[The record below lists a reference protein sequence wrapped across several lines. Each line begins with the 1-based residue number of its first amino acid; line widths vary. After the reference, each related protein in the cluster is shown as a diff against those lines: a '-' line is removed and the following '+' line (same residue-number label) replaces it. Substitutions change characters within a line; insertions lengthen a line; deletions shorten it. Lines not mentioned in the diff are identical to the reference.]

1 MSKDNTRSEDEG
13 NYYIYSNKG
22 KELQF
27 DLDDLTTEE
36 LKKFEKM
43 TEKQRLRFITN
54 FELQKE
60 STFQDT
66 VSLKPTI
73 TEARNEE
80 YNKYALLKQKLDE
93 ADKLY
98 DKIYKDVG
106 TDADTISILNEDGK
120 TIKDEYLEFLNNIN
134 DNDIKNCMSA
144 FDLKDVS
151 AQMLKKYFKKKI
163 EDLHLTGIRTSFL
176 EALKKSF
183 KKLYDVIDEDEGK
196 ESANKKTNLS
206 DSINKLN
213 NTIDNLLFNINSF
226 TQKKDKRKKEE
237 KESHVKVEE
246 FDEGKQGEDSDIEDV
261 ENVMVDATQI
271 FKDSLIQLLPKNNIN
286 INGKLYDVNKV
297 KVMLKDYDFENLYN
311 YIHKFNMPNIESVL
325 NEFLSTEK
333 DFKNMRYITYNPEE
347 KIDSVKTETKIET
360 KEEEPTIEEEKTKI
374 EEKKEEPKIEEKE
387 EKKEEEK
394 KEDEELDEKY
404 YPFIT
409 KLFIIKDVVENIES
423 PTVEK
428 INNALKRKG
437 INVIKSEYKT
447 TKKGNRYNGFD
458 ILTKSLV
465 PKGNIEYKYVK
476 SMFGAPTLEQYYIYV
491 NDKENKPLYKIT
503 FSLKDKKAEIDDDE
517 NKKYYTMSDDLINN
531 INKRRNVAR
540 GYIPKVKLSFY
551 GKQNKGGSLYKTTY
565 TSGSLIDKI
574 KDRFLKG
581 IKGEIEDLK
590 KTDLT
595 HTNNIDVLTNK
606 LNELEKTIKELKENI
621 KFTPQTSTI
630 KNKPSFLA
638 DIIKQNNLK
647 PVKPN
652 EKKEK
657 TFEELSDI
665 EKILNERR
673 KDIEYSEDSEDSDS
687 DEWGEGYAKK
697 IKLLDFLNS
706 LE

>member
-1 MSKDNTRSEDEG
+1 MSESENESQG
-13 NYYIYSNKG
+13 NYYTYSNKG

-27 DLDDLTTEE
+27 NLDDLSTEE

-43 TEKQRLRFITN
+43 TEKQRLRFIVN

-60 STFQDT
+60 STFQDII
-66 VSLKPTI
+66 SLKPTI

-93 ADKLY
+93 AEKLY
-98 DKIYKDVG
+98 NYIYKDVG

-120 TIKDEYLEFLNNIN
+120 TIKDEYLKFLNNIN

-196 ESANKKTNLS
+196 ESASKKSNLS

-213 NTIDNLLFNINSF
+213 NTIDNLLFKVNSF
-226 TQKKDKRKKEE
+226 TEKKDKRKDEDEYDDEEKKE

-246 FDEGKQGEDSDIEDV
+246 VNEEDV
-261 ENVMVDATQI
+261 ENVMVNATQI
-271 FKDSLIQLLPKNNIN
+271 VKDSLIQLLPKNNIK
-286 INGKLYDVNKV
+286 INGKVFDVNKV
-297 KVMLKDYDFENLYN
+297 KIMLKDYEFEKLYN
-311 YIHKFNMPNIESVL
+311 YINKFNMPNIESIL
-325 NEFLSTEK
+325 NDFLSTEK
-333 DFKNMRYITYNPEE
+333 DFKNMRYITYQPEE
-347 KIDSVKTETKIET
+347 KIETT
-360 KEEEPTIEEEKTKI
+360 
-374 EEKKEEPKIEEKE
+374 KEEPKIEKKEEQMME
-387 EKKEEEK
+387 EKKEESKET
-394 KEDEELDEKY
+394 KEDEELDTKY
-404 YPFIT
+404 YPLIA

-447 TKKGNRYNGFD
+447 TKKNGHYNGFD
-458 ILTKSLV
+458 ILTKDLV
-465 PKGNIEYKYVK
+465 SKGNIKYKYVK

-491 NDKENKPLYKIT
+491 DDKKNKPLYKIT
-503 FSLKDKKAEIDDDE
+503 FSLKNKKAEIDDGD
-517 NKKYYTMSDDLINN
+517 NKSYYNIADDLIDG
-531 INKRRNVAR
+531 INKRYNVAR

-565 TSGSLIDKI
+565 TSGSLVNKI

-581 IKGEIEDLK
+581 IKGEIEGLK
-590 KTDLT
+590 ETD
-595 HTNNIDVLTNK
+595 NEFKDSIKNITDK
-606 LNELEKTIKELKENI
+606 LNELEIMIKSLKVSTSQTQPIVPKT
-621 KFTPQTSTI
+621 
-630 KNKPSFLA
+630 KPSFLD
-638 DIIKQNNLK
+638 DITSPVKLK
-647 PVKPN
+647 PVKPIAKP
-652 EKKEK
+652 EKES
-657 TFEELSDI
+657 TDI
-665 EKILNERR
+665 EKILSQRR
-673 KDIEYSEDSEDSDS
+673 KDIEYSEDSEDSDN
-687 DEWGEGYAKK
+687 DEWGEGYGSKK
-697 IKLLDFLNS
+697 MKLLDFLKS